1 MNGVN
6 RLDLSK
12 FFVKAPL
19 IPVVCQDER
28 SGEVLMLGYANEQ
41 ALQLTM
47 DTGTAWFFSRSRQ
60 KLWNKGETS
69 GNFIFVKKILSDCD
83 DDTLIYV
90 GTPKGPVCHTG
101 HRTCFFHD
109 AVGKRREVKGVVSM
123 NSFEQME
130 AVIAQRRAEPQEGSY
145 TCYLFEKGIDKILKK
160 VGEECA
166 ETIIAAKNGDKTEL
180 VGEINDVF
188 YHMMV
193 MMNECGVTMEDV
205 CKEMDIRA
213 QKIGNLKK
221 FHVSDH
227 NT

>member
-28 SGEVLMLGYANEQ
+28 SGEVLMLGYANEH

-69 GNFIFVKKILSDCD
+69 GNFIFVSRILSDCD

-90 GTPKGPVCHTG
+90 GTPKGSGLP
-101 HRTCFFHD
+101 HRTPYLLFHH
-109 AVGKRREVKGVVSM
+109 AVGEAGRKVKG
-123 NSFEQME
+123 EQYYE
-130 AVIAQRRAEPQEGSY
+130 FV
-145 TCYLFEKGIDKILKK
+145 
-160 VGEECA
+160 
-166 ETIIAAKNGDKTEL
+166 
-180 VGEINDVF
+180 
-188 YHMMV
+188 
-193 MMNECGVTMEDV
+193 
-205 CKEMDIRA
+205 
-213 QKIGNLKK
+213 
-221 FHVSDH
+221 
-227 NT
+227 

>member
-90 GTPKGPVCHTG
+90 GTPKFPVCHTG
-101 HRTCFFHD
+101 HRTCFF
-109 AVGKRREVKGVVSM
+109 
-123 NSFEQME
+123 
-130 AVIAQRRAEPQEGSY
+130 
-145 TCYLFEKGIDKILKK
+145 TTLWEKDEK
-160 VGEECA
+160 
-166 ETIIAAKNGDKTEL
+166 
-180 VGEINDVF
+180 
-188 YHMMV
+188 
-193 MMNECGVTMEDV
+193 
-205 CKEMDIRA
+205 
-213 QKIGNLKK
+213 
-221 FHVSDH
+221 
-227 NT
+227 

>member
-69 GNFIFVKKILSDCD
+69 GQFHFCEED
-83 DDTLIYV
+83 
-90 GTPKGPVCHTG
+90 PV
-101 HRTCFFHD
+101 R
-109 AVGKRREVKGVVSM
+109 
-123 NSFEQME
+123 
-130 AVIAQRRAEPQEGSY
+130 
-145 TCYLFEKGIDKILKK
+145 L
-160 VGEECA
+160 
-166 ETIIAAKNGDKTEL
+166 
-180 VGEINDVF
+180 
-188 YHMMV
+188 
-193 MMNECGVTMEDV
+193 
-205 CKEMDIRA
+205 
-213 QKIGNLKK
+213 
-221 FHVSDH
+221 
-227 NT
+227 